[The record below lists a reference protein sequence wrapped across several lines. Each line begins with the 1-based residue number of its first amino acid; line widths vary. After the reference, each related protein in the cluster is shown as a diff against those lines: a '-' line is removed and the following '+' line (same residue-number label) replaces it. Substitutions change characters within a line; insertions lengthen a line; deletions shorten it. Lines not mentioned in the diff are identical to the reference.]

1 MEQLKYL
8 KKKDLKKLFNAIESS
23 KDERKYYLR
32 DLTIFNIAYYCWLR
46 ISEISLIR
54 LENYNKDTWSIYIKR
69 LKWSNNSN
77 IILDKDRKLLLNKYI
92 RTYNIKEDNEFLFKS
107 KTWKQMTKTNVE
119 AISKYYKNKAKLD
132 YFHFH
137 MLKHSIAVH
146 LLEIW
151 LSIFE
156 VKNYLWHKSI
166 NSTMVYSSFSSV
178 MNKEMYEKINKWWLV

>member
-1 MEQLKYL
+1 MKKILIIVFVLSYFAGYGEEDYLSKYTEGINELKRVL
-8 KKKDLKKLFNAIESS
+8 IENSIPE
-23 KDERKYYLR
+23 KWINDG
-32 DLTIFNIAYYCWLR
+32 I
-46 ISEISLIR
+46 
-54 LENYNKDTWSIYIKR
+54 YNNNFKIY
-69 LKWSNNSN
+69 
-77 IILDKDRKLLLNKYI
+77 
-92 RTYNIKEDNEFLFKS
+92 EE
-107 KTWKQMTKTNVE
+107 
-119 AISKYYKNKAKLD
+119 ISKYYENKAKLD